1 MRAEALAPDSVPGSV
16 DPLVGVGVPLAVAA
30 GFVGWPAVGGEIDD
44 ASTVLGGGA
53 VAVVVSLAG
62 TRGARPGELGM
73 VVVTGAGSVVSG
85 AVCGGLG
92 GSVVVTGVLATVV
105 VTVGGTVTTGAGVAG
120 GGGDAEVTD
129 AVTCGGGSIAAGA
142 DGAAG
147 AAGADAARGGC
158 AGGADTTW
166 GTRPAWGAWRPG
178 LGGATGVVVGPVPGS
193 AIDGV
198 IPPVIADNEI
208 AVPEAST
215 TTRPRQLRTRNA
227 APIAR

>member
-1 MRAEALAPDSVPGSV
+1 MRTEALAPDSVPGSV

-44 ASTVLGGGA
+44 ATTVLGGGV
-53 VAVVVSLAG
+53 VAVVASLAG

-73 VVVTGAGSVVSG
+73 VVVTGAGSVVGG
-85 AVCGGLG
+85 AVRGGLG
-92 GSVVVTGVLATVV
+92 GSIVVTGVLATVV
-105 VTVGGTVTTGAGVAG
+105 VTVGGTVATGAGVVG
-120 GGGDAEVTD
+120 GGGDAGATD
-129 AVTCGGGSIAAGA
+129 AVICGGGSIAAGA
-142 DGAAG
+142 DG
-147 AAGADAARGGC
+147 ARGGC

-166 GTRPAWGAWRPG
+166 GTRLDCGAWRPG
-178 LGGATGVVVGPVPGS
+178 WGGATGVVVGPVPGS

-215 TTRPRQLRTRNA
+215 TTRPRQLRARNA

>member
-1 MRAEALAPDSVPGSV
+1 VRAEALAPDPVPGSV
-16 DPLVGVGVPLAVAA
+16 DPLVGVGAPLAVAA
-30 GFVGWPAVGGEIDD
+30 GFVGWPAAGGEIDD
-44 ASTVLGGGA
+44 ATTVLGGEP
-53 VAVVVSLAG
+53 VAVVASLAG
-62 TRGARPGELGM
+62 TRGATLGELGM
-73 VVVTGAGSVVSG
+73 VVVAGAGSVVSG

-92 GSVVVTGVLATVV
+92 GSVVATGVLATVV
-105 VTVGGTVTTGAGVAG
+105 VTVGGTVATGAGVVG

-147 AAGADAARGGC
+147 ADAARGGC
-158 AGGADTTW
+158 AGGAETTW
-166 GTRPAWGAWRPG
+166 GTRPDCGAWRPG
-178 LGGATGVVVGPVPGS
+178 LGGATCVVVGPVPGS

>member
-1 MRAEALAPDSVPGSV
+1 MRTEALAPDSVPGSV

-44 ASTVLGGGA
+44 ATTVLGGRA

-73 VVVTGAGSVVSG
+73 VVVTGAGSVVGG

-105 VTVGGTVTTGAGVAG
+105 VTVGGTVATGAGVVG
-120 GGGDAEVTD
+120 GGGDAGATD
-129 AVTCGGGSIAAGA
+129 AVICGGGSIAAGA
-142 DGAAG
+142 DGADG
-147 AAGADAARGGC
+147 AAGADGARGGC

-166 GTRPAWGAWRPG
+166 GTRLDCGAWRPG
-178 LGGATGVVVGPVPGS
+178 WGGATGVVVGPVPGS